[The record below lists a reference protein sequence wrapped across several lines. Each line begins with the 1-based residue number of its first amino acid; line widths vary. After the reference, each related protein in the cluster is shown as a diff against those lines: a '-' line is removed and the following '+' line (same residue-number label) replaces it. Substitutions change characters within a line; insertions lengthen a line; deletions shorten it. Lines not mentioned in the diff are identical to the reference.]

1 MKPWILW
8 AVCATACA
16 QGLEPFTMDHR
27 HATASA
33 IDLSGRDPAGKS
45 GFVSVANGHPVD
57 GAGRRI
63 RFWGVNVTD
72 WSRGSVMFPSKEDA
86 PIYASTLARFGV
98 NCVRL
103 HFLDLATPRGL
114 IDASKDD
121 TRSFDKDQLDRL
133 DFWIAELIR
142 HGVYVDLNLN
152 VGRSYK
158 AADGVKDPD
167 RIRWGKG
174 LTYFDP
180 RLIELQKEYAT
191 ALLAHRN
198 PYTRNEYRSE
208 PGVAIVEIANENALY
223 VGFRAPTPA
232 YQEELN
238 AIYAE
243 WRAKRKLPPATLLQS
258 RDVAAATKE
267 QYETELAFYNETE
280 AKFYS
285 EMQHH
290 LRDTLGVKQPIIATA
305 DHSHSG
311 SSYPMLRQTSQ
322 LDIVDGHDYWQHP
335 GAPKHNTPMVNEPL
349 ASTVVEL
356 SRTAFAGKPYMVSE
370 VNEPFPNDYGAEQI
384 PILASYAGL
393 QDWDGI
399 FWYTFEP
406 KRDPE
411 WKPYVGDPFDISLDP
426 VKMPQLAA
434 GALLFVRGDVARSKE
449 TFARTYSRDQVNA
462 SGRLGRSE
470 APYFTPGFPLTLPLI
485 HGSRIASLDGSPT
498 AEFPPAADAPYVSDT
513 KELIWKPGIM
523 TVDSARSQAA
533 IGFMKDNPVTLRHVS
548 TQLETEFA
556 ALTLCALDEQPIAR
570 SARMLLTAG
579 STVANTNNGPPS
591 MIRNVRGTL
600 MLRNLEGARR
610 VTISAL
616 DGSGA
621 RMAAPAVAEKTSEGW
636 RVKLGEKVT
645 SWYEVRVER

>member
-1 MKPWILW
+1 MKTWIIW
-8 AVCATACA
+8 AMSATACA

-27 HATASA
+27 HATAPA
-33 IDLSGRDPAGKS
+33 IDLSATTPAGKS
-45 GFVSVANGHPVD
+45 GFVHVAGGHLVD
-57 GAGRRI
+57 GAGKRI

-72 WSRGSVMFPSKEDA
+72 WSRGSVMIPSKDDA
-86 PIYASTLARFGV
+86 PMYASTLARFGV

-114 IDASKDD
+114 IDSSKDD

-142 HGVYVDLNLN
+142 HGIYADLNLN

-158 AADGVKDPD
+158 PADGVKDPD

-198 PYTRNEYRSE
+198 PYTKTEYRAE

-238 AIYAE
+238 GIYAE
-243 WRAKRKLPPATLLQS
+243 WRAKRNLPPATLLQG
-258 RDVAAATKE
+258 RDVATAPKE
-267 QYETELAFYNETE
+267 QYETELAFYNEME
-280 AKFYS
+280 AKFYG
-285 EMQHH
+285 EMKHH

-305 DHSHSG
+305 DHSHTG

-335 GAPKHNTPMVNEPL
+335 GSPKHNTPMVNEPL

-356 SRTAFAGKPYMVSE
+356 SRTAFAGKPYTVSE
-370 VNEPFPNDYGAEQI
+370 INEPFPNDYGAEQI
-384 PILASYAGL
+384 PILASYAAL

-411 WKPYVGDPFDISLDP
+411 WKSYVGDPFDISLEP
-426 VKMPQLAA
+426 VKMTQLAA
-434 GALLFVRGDVARSKE
+434 GALLFARGDVSAAKE

-462 SGRLGRSE
+462 STRLGRAE
-470 APYFTPGFPLTLPLI
+470 APYFTPGFPLSLPLI
-485 HGSRIASLDGSPT
+485 HGSRIASLDGTPT
-498 AEFPPAADAPYVSDT
+498 TTYPPAADASYVSDT
-513 KELIWKPGIM
+513 KELVWKPGLV
-523 TVDSARSQAA
+523 TVDAARTQAA
-533 IGFMKDNPVTLRHVS
+533 IGFVKDNPAALRHLM
-548 TQLETEFA
+548 TRLETDFA
-556 ALTLCALDEQPIAR
+556 AVILSALDDRPIER

-591 MIRNVRGTL
+591 MIRNVRGDL
-600 MLRNLEGARR
+600 VLRNLAGARR

-616 DGSGA
+616 DGSGT
-621 RMAAPAVAEKTSEGW
+621 RMGTPAAAAKTPDGW
-636 RVKLGEKVT
+636 RMRLGEAVT